1 MSHTAV
7 VGNAQ
12 MSWGCSYTQR
22 WHWWS
27 HRPGVVC
34 APTAKLMKGGGKDV
48 TIRNSAPQNI
58 KKKFFLVEQH
68 SVLSHVYT
76 LTGLLIQKMS
86 ALSVRVSS
94 GPKSVMGWAS
104 TRELCFL
111 FSMLGL
117 AVLYREW
124 IWQRH
129 SPHSDWR
136 QMRRIGEHTGCFQV
150 WAVAVK
156 ENSRDVPLKVQL

>member
-1 MSHTAV
+1 MSYITFTHA
-7 VGNAQ
+7 
-12 MSWGCSYTQR
+12 S
-22 WHWWS
+22 
-27 HRPGVVC
+27 
-34 APTAKLMKGGGKDV
+34 
-48 TIRNSAPQNI
+48 
-58 KKKFFLVEQH
+58 
-68 SVLSHVYT
+68 T

-124 IWQRH
+124 I
-129 SPHSDWR
+129 
-136 QMRRIGEHTGCFQV
+136 
-150 WAVAVK
+150 
-156 ENSRDVPLKVQL
+156 